1 MRIFVTGAS
10 GYIGSAVA
18 CALARA
24 GHAVLGLVRSP
35 EKARE
40 LHAAEVATVLGT
52 IESRADWIGRAG
64 ECEVLV
70 HAAAEH
76 SPRAFDLDREL
87 VVAFLDAARAAG
99 APRLF
104 LYTSGVW
111 VYGDTGGRRV
121 DESTPAKPHPYVAR
135 RQEHEKLV
143 LEADRGALR
152 TLVIRPG
159 CVYGG
164 SGSLTASW
172 FASAASEGSARYV
185 GEGRNRWSMVHR
197 DDLARL
203 YVLAAESGCRGEVF
217 NATDR
222 SRSTVRECAE
232 AASRAAGAGGRTS
245 STPVA
250 EAVNA
255 LGTWAECL
263 ALDQHVDSGKASRRL
278 GWQPRHAGFVDE
290 SERCFLAWEAAAG
303 RTRRIPEPRGSP

>member
-1 MRIFVTGAS
+1 MRVFVTGAS
-10 GYIGSAVA
+10 GYIGSALA
-18 CALARA
+18 EAFARA
-24 GHAVLGLVRSP
+24 GHDVLGLVRST
-35 EKARE
+35 EKARG
-40 LHAAEVATVLGT
+40 LHAAEVATVVGT

-87 VVAFLDAARAAG
+87 VEAFLEAARGAK

-121 DESTPAKPHPYVAR
+121 DESSPPKPHPYVAR
-135 RQEHEKLV
+135 RVEHERRV
-143 LEADRGALR
+143 IEADGGALR
-152 TLVIRPG
+152 TIVIRPG

-172 FASAASEGSARYV
+172 FASALSEGAARIV
-185 GEGRNRWSMVHR
+185 GDGQNRWSMVHR

-203 YVLAAESGCRGEVF
+203 YVLAAESGCRAEVF

-222 SRSTVRECAE
+222 SRASVEECAE
-232 AASRAAGAGGRTS
+232 AASRAAGAAGRVV
-245 STPVA
+245 STPVV
-250 EAVNA
+250 EAVTA
-255 LGTWAECL
+255 LGAWAECL
-263 ALDQHVDSGKASRRL
+263 ALDQHVDSGKASRVL

-290 SERCFLAWEAAAG
+290 TERCFLAWGAAAG
-303 RTRRIPEPRGSP
+303 RG